1 MAFCCRILYY
11 IVDLV
16 VKEGEFVF
24 FRFLLA
30 FFTVFVLWGC
40 FSNSV
45 SESESIV
52 DLGSDSHARFAF
64 IDDRMQ
70 LVEGAKDTVV
80 LGTNKKGAKFD
91 ETPEMRVLLDYD
103 FWMDVRGV
111 TCGDFMS
118 VMESSTLAKNLDCG
132 KEDEPIVNVTFFDAV
147 LYANEKSKNENLDT
161 VYEYSKKT
169 LDKAGHCVGLEG
181 FSFHLDKEGFRLPT
195 EAEWVKVASKA
206 DGKNFIFSDNV
217 KEFVNDF
224 KGLLSNSIV
233 ENFAGASN
241 TNEADERIVK
251 GGYDYD
257 LSSINLYSRSDV
269 YAVTPSTLAD
279 YVGFRLA
286 LGAIPNA
293 TFLDQG
299 GKKVN
304 SPVKKVASA
313 LNLWDYTKT
322 SKVKLVFKNEVTGNL
337 NYIDYTKENDIV
349 EIEDTIP
356 AYHPDISPN
365 GSKVAFCTGIEGV
378 SQTSRLY
385 VRNLDPKGS
394 GLVKLN
400 VKSAAIPRWSVLANG
415 DTVITYVTNA
425 GDNSNDKTFKS
436 ASTWQVTFMNGKF
449 GTPIKLFD
457 GSYHGGISEDESL
470 AVTGSKVLRARVHK
484 KEKTWYNKEQAC
496 NVSLAKDYS
505 KRTAFL
511 DFGGET
517 GEAFVGETY
526 RVHEYLFI
534 ADSSGNLV
542 QSVRAPE
549 GFVFDHSEWATGRV
563 NQNLVATLTNVEGA
577 HSKIVLVHLADS
589 SVTSLVEGE
598 ELWHPSLWIQ
608 GKSIALSSSSSK
620 VSSSSKKS
628 SSSSVKSSS
637 SEEVASNS
645 SSSRNDGKSSSSSSS
660 GKTSSSSV
668 ESGSVES
675 SSSEVVASNTSSSRN
690 DGESSSSSSDNL
702 VENFVLDEDSAGFYV
717 EDNEFQ
723 EAHWSYKMELVWT
736 YNDQAD
742 VAILGSSRA
751 HHGVIPLLFSDK
763 FFVVNFASAHGNLH
777 SSHYMAVNY
786 ILPHYKKLKY
796 IIVDISFDRLWL
808 TKENSFFY
816 NSSPSIKGYV
826 YDANHDFWKSGIPDG
841 LLEMTQDVPKVS
853 SYAANLTERGYMP
866 LSGCSNWRGSPRPE
880 KDKNWLDTGRD
891 RLEETMGYLAD
902 IVELAAQRNI
912 KVVGVEFPQNPNYKN
927 VNAYGK
933 YGLRNSDAPEI
944 IERLNGLAQKYSNF
958 TFFDQHKMGEHDYLE
973 GMNYDDDHLCRTGA
987 EQMTHRLDSL
997 LKTLE

>member
-1 MAFCCRILYY
+1 MAFCCRIPDY
-11 IVDLV
+11 IVDFV
-16 VKEGEFVF
+16 VKKGETVF
-24 FRFLLA
+24 YKFLGII
-30 FFTVFVLWGC
+30 FTVFVLWGC

-45 SESESIV
+45 SESESVV

-64 IDDRMQ
+64 VDDRMQ

-118 VMESSTLAKNLDCG
+118 VMELSTLAKNLDCG
-132 KEDEPIVNVTFFDAV
+132 KDDEPIVSITFFDAV

-206 DGKNFIFSDNV
+206 DGKNFVFSENV

-224 KGLLSNSIV
+224 KGLLNNSIV

-257 LSSINLYSRSDV
+257 LSSINLYSRSDI

-322 SKVKLVFKNEVTGNL
+322 SKVKLVFKNEATGNL
-337 NYIDYTKENDIV
+337 NYIDYTKENDVV

-356 AYHPDISPN
+356 AYHPDISPD

-378 SQTSRLY
+378 DQTSRLY
-385 VRNLDPKGS
+385 VRNLDPNGS
-394 GLVKLN
+394 GLV
-400 VKSAAIPRWSVLANG
+400 
-415 DTVITYVTNA
+415 
-425 GDNSNDKTFKS
+425 
-436 ASTWQVTFMNGKF
+436 MNGKF

-511 DFGGET
+511 DFGGEI
-517 GEAFVGETY
+517 GAAFVGETY

-542 QSVRAPE
+542 QSVRAPS

-608 GKSIALSSSSSK
+608 GKSIALSSSSSW
-620 VSSSSKKS
+620 VSSSSQKS
-628 SSSSVKSSS
+628 SSSAERIESSSSVESSS

-645 SSSRNDGKSSSSSSS
+645 SSSRDDGKSSSS
-660 GKTSSSSV
+660 
-668 ESGSVES
+668 
-675 SSSEVVASNTSSSRN
+675 RN
-690 DGESSSSSSDNL
+690 GDESSSSSSDNL

-717 EDNEFQ
+717 KNNEFQ

-751 HHGVIPLLFSDK
+751 HHGVIPSLFSDK

-777 SSHYMAVNY
+777 SSHYMAINY

-866 LSGCSNWRGSPRPE
+866 LRGCSEWRGSPRPE
-880 KDKNWLDTGRD
+880 KDKNWLDTGRV

-927 VNAYGK
+927 VDAYGK

-944 IERLNGLAQKYSNF
+944 IERLNGLAQKYGNF

>member
-1 MAFCCRILYY
+1 MFY
-11 IVDLV
+11 
-16 VKEGEFVF
+16 K
-24 FRFLLA
+24 FLGII
-30 FFTVFVLWGC
+30 FTVFVLWGC

-45 SESESIV
+45 SESESVV
-52 DLGSDSHARFAF
+52 DLGSDSHVRFAF
-64 IDDRMQ
+64 VDDRMQ

-118 VMESSTLAKNLDCG
+118 VMESSTLVKNLDCG
-132 KEDEPIVNVTFFDAV
+132 KDDEPIVSITFFDAV

-206 DGKNFIFSDNV
+206 DGKNFVFSENV

-224 KGLLSNSIV
+224 KGLLNNSIV

-257 LSSINLYSRSDV
+257 LSSINLYSRSDI

-322 SKVKLVFKNEVTGNL
+322 SKVKLVFKNEATGNL
-337 NYIDYTKENDIV
+337 NYIDYTKENDVV

-356 AYHPDISPN
+356 AYHPDISPD

-378 SQTSRLY
+378 DQTSRLY
-385 VRNLDPKGS
+385 VRNLDPNGS
-394 GLVKLN
+394 GLVKLD
-400 VKSAAIPRWSVLANG
+400 VKSAAIPRWSVLVNG

-425 GDNSNDKTFKS
+425 GDDSNDKTFKS

-511 DFGGET
+511 DFGGEI
-517 GEAFVGETY
+517 GAAFVGETY

-608 GKSIALSSSSSK
+608 GKSIALSSSSSW
-620 VSSSSKKS
+620 VSSSSQKS
-628 SSSSVKSSS
+628 SSSSVESSS

-645 SSSRNDGKSSSSSSS
+645 SSSRDDGKSSSSRNGDGSSCS
-660 GKTSSSSV
+660 SQKSSSS
-668 ESGSVES
+668 SVES
-675 SSSEVVASNTSSSRN
+675 SSSEDVASNSSSSRN
-690 DGESSSSSSDNL
+690 DGKISSSRDDGESSSSFSDNL

-717 EDNEFQ
+717 KNNEFQ

-751 HHGVIPLLFSDK
+751 HHGVIPSLFSDK

-777 SSHYMAVNY
+777 SSHYMAINY
-786 ILPHYKKLKY
+786 ILPHYKKLRY

-866 LSGCSNWRGSPRPE
+866 LRGCSEWRGSPRPE
-880 KDKNWLDTGRD
+880 KDKNWLDTGRV

-927 VNAYGK
+927 VDAYGK

>member
-1 MAFCCRILYY
+1 MFYKLLG
-11 IVDLV
+11 IV
-16 VKEGEFVF
+16 
-24 FRFLLA
+24 
-30 FFTVFVLWGC
+30 FTVFVLWGC

-45 SESESIV
+45 SESESVV

-64 IDDRMQ
+64 VDDRMQ

-147 LYANEKSKNENLDT
+147 LYANEKSKSENLDT

-206 DGKNFIFSDNV
+206 DGKNFIFSENV

-224 KGLLSNSIV
+224 KGLLNNSVV

-241 TNEADERIVK
+241 SNDANERIVK
-251 GGYDYD
+251 GGYDD
-257 LSSINLYSRSDV
+257 ESSINLYSRSDI
-269 YAVTPSTLAD
+269 YAITPSTFAD

-286 LGAIPNA
+286 LGAISNA

-299 GKKVN
+299 GKKVS
-304 SPVKKVASA
+304 SPVRNVSSA

-356 AYHPDISPN
+356 AYHPDISPD

-378 SQTSRLY
+378 AQTSRLY

-394 GLVKLN
+394 GLVKLD

-425 GDNSNDKTFKS
+425 GDNSNEKTFKS

-484 KEKTWYNKEQAC
+484 KDKTWYNKEQAC

-534 ADSSGNLV
+534 ADSSGKLV

-608 GKSIALSSSSSK
+608 GKSIAHSSSSSK

-628 SSSSVKSSS
+628 SSSSVESSS
-637 SEEVASNS
+637 SEEVVSKS
-645 SSSRNDGKSSSSSSS
+645 SSSRNDGKNLSSRNDDGSSSSF
-660 GKTSSSSV
+660 GKTSSSR
-668 ESGSVES
+668 VES
-675 SSSEVVASNTSSSRN
+675 SSSEVVASNSSSSRN
-690 DGESSSSSSDNL
+690 DDGSSSSRDNGESSSSSSEVL

-736 YNDQAD
+736 YNNQAD

-751 HHGVIPLLFSDK
+751 HHGVIPSLFSDK

-891 RLEETMGYLAD
+891 RLEETMGYLVD

-987 EQMTHRLDSL
+987 ERMTHRLDSL